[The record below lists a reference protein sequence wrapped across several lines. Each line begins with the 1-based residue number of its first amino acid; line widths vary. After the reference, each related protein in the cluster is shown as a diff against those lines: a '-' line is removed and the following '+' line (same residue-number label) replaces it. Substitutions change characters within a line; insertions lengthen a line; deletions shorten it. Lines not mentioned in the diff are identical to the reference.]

1 MKKIKVTQVFTFLL
15 AFMMLVGSV
24 SCSKNKKAQKTQ
36 EPVQKEGKVR
46 EYKN

>member
-1 MKKIKVTQVFTFLL
+1 MKNFKVTNLFVLLL
-15 AFMMLVGSV
+15 ASFMLFGSV

-46 EYKN
+46 EYNK